1 MMTDRWLGLPLHGP
15 VRPTCQTLSGIILSQ
30 TVMMDTVICTLEA
43 LSRHDE
49 GAYATGFRLATVSGY
64 Q

>member
-1 MMTDRWLGLPLHGP
+1 MIADRWLGLPLHGP
-15 VRPTCQTLSGIILSQ
+15 VRPTYQTLSGIILSQ
-30 TVMMDTVICTLEA
+30 TVMIDTVICTPEA

-49 GAYATGFRLATVSGY
+49 EAYAAGFRLATVSGY